1 MVKTYSPCVESAL
14 SAAERAFHSASVNVE
29 ATIVLASSWNTLTA
43 SPPEVRPCDV
53 EVASVLTVPVSWSP
67 SLMEE
72 SSSRSK
78 ASAVTEALPTV
89 LSAPKLVVAAA
100 LAAAV
105 KTAL

>member
-72 SSSRSK
+72 ESMARSK
-78 ASAVTEALPTV
+78 SPAVTEALEP
-89 LSAPKLVVAAA
+89 LSAP
-100 LAAAV
+100 
-105 KTAL
+105 